1 VSKIYDEIAILATE
15 TISSIGMTARASGDL
30 E

>member
-1 VSKIYDEIAILATE
+1 VSKVYDEIAILTTDA
-15 TISSIGMTARASGDL
+15 IGSIGMTTRASGDL